1 MADLSI
7 NIRANIR
14 QAQRQIS
21 ALQTQIQQANQAASQ
36 VADRP
41 ASGKVDTSSGK
52 AQVAAAN
59 REAAQVEAIHKQS
72 AAKVAAID
80 SKANQQAELRTATHN
95 AKEERL
101 NQAAADKRVMQ
112 EQITGTRVANMNK
125 KAEATIQTQHNAS
138 LASQERAE
146 KLNAARIEGVRQATA
161 QRAVQAKIK
170 ENSMVAAAEQQ
181 ATINS
186 IRATEQK
193 ALSNDRMTVSEN
205 RAATSSVQAQT
216 RQSLAHAQAA
226 DGIAISEAK
235 KQSWIARTSVA
246 TAAAE
251 QRAMA
256 SIARSQLSYEK
267 SMLGLDALAQ
277 QTSNSFIRSMQ
288 NIGRAGNN
296 IQWTGRQLESNF
308 TIPLGIAGAA
318 AGYFALQSE
327 SAMVRVRK
335 IYGDASMS
343 TQQLTNET
351 EALERASH
359 ALGATYGQSVSVV
372 QDTMA
377 DWIATGASGAAA
389 FRATELSLKTAL
401 LGEMELAAATE
412 SLISIQGQ
420 YNLSTKEMAAAVDT
434 LNMAE
439 QNAGAKYGDYIE
451 AMEKSAGTA
460 RSAGIDIAH
469 LTAMVSSL
477 VPAAGSAAQ
486 AGNSL
491 KTIFSRLLSPT
502 REAAQVM
509 GMMGV
514 NTEDAAWKS
523 MTGAERLEHM
533 AQKYVELAE
542 NVKGAGETS
551 EETGKKISSQAVVVS
566 KTVASTWQISRFE
579 TLMRDLADE
588 NGRYATV
595 LKAVSDE
602 GANAQQSQRELN
614 AILDST
620 PMTLK
625 QIGVYMQGYLI
636 DMIKPLLPVVVSLAA
651 TVATLVAQFAQ
662 LPYPI
667 QAVVIGG
674 LALLAVF
681 GPIAKYLGSF
691 ISLFGV
697 VGGVAKMLG
706 SAFGLAGDKI
716 AGTSA
721 DLAVA
726 DSAVNTNTRMLQIN
740 AAQAAATARAH
751 EAASAQVARAD
762 GIMAASAA
770 APAGGK
776 TKATGAAAEAA
787 ASSALPTAII
797 AKNAK
802 KAEEAYGSLGKQ
814 ASKTAKDVAKP
825 GAAATRS
832 TGILARIGP
841 RIVSAFT
848 SPWGIAIGIVV
859 GAVALFWDQIVI
871 FFQSMTNQIA
881 KSWSTLPNAIRKP
894 LENVVGMVRDAAL
907 AVYDWFSYL
916 NPWAHHSP
924 SLVEQVTSGMAE
936 VQRQYGFVGNV
947 GKPFMQ
953 AAKDLKAFK
962 SAVSALPSAKAEAA
976 APRMAIVS
984 AKDSKALAM
993 YDKMGRTLDSLN
1005 RKQEALNL
1013 RVAKQQAVVNSWA
1026 AALDRANGALDRQQS
1041 KLDSLSKAHDA
1052 LNDRLSAAQEK
1063 LSEYTNAPI
1072 KGLGK
1077 MEDAIFANEQ
1087 AQKKLQLEL
1096 AKMGDMDE
1104 YKKAAD
1110 QVAELQGEIETLTG
1124 RRSELYSK
1132 GAGSDILGPI
1142 DKQIE
1147 NLRKQQGETGKAADG
1162 AVAKAKKLEDELKK
1176 LQDRAQI
1183 MDLEKSLK
1191 FDGLQ
1196 RAIDKTAN
1204 SAKELTF
1211 AEIIAGI
1218 KKQKDAINAL
1228 QPKVD
1233 AANRAMEK
1241 QQSVV
1246 DGATAARDRIQ
1257 KSYDAE
1263 QKKLEKLNNTY
1274 ESTAKLIGE
1283 IEDAMSNLSST
1294 VDKAAKDEAQKIAD
1308 KAQKAA
1314 QKKADAKAKADAA
1327 KAAKKAKEAKVKA
1340 PKAESLSPGAKNFMD
1355 AAGGGYDD
1363 PGGIS
1368 NLGRE
1373 GGLGD
1378 QSAEIDKLTDEM
1390 NQNLIDKFAKLDMF
1404 GPIRQS
1410 WGKFKDWM
1418 GGTLNPAFA
1427 TAGKSVGDA
1436 FINSL
1441 KWIGDQQWLFDI
1453 GENIKRFFSDVF
1465 GGDALRGTNLD
1476 GLGKSFENAMDAI
1489 KRGWDKFADGDL
1501 GKQMKDLWQSIKD
1514 LGKALL
1520 PVLAVIG
1527 VVIGA
1532 VAAVIGGALAVV
1544 WGALMGFLPPLIEY
1558 IGVIIGVIVGIISGL
1573 VKILVGV
1580 ISGIV
1585 SFVSGVINVIV
1596 AVFQMIWGILTGN
1609 QELMQEA
1616 KDRMVEG
1623 LTQMLDGV
1631 IQIFEGLWEGAKD
1644 IFGSI
1649 FDLIIGTLKFLVTG
1663 AVGIVSG
1670 MVNAVINWFKWL
1682 WDVLVGHSI
1691 IPDTVNAIIEWF
1703 QSLWDKGIEL
1713 IAGLVNGVIDWF
1725 TDLWTDTVTAVT
1737 NFYNGVV
1744 NWFGD
1749 TKDKAVAI
1757 AKLIKDGVVNK
1768 FIELKT
1774 AAVDKVKALGTG
1786 ALNAFKNAKK
1796 WLGDKAE
1803 EIRKGVV
1810 DKYEKMRDKGV
1821 AKAKALGTGAL
1832 SKFKDAKKWLKD
1844 KAEETRKAVVDKYEK
1859 MREKGVAKS
1868 KALGTGALSKF
1879 KDAKKWLKDKAEETR
1894 KAVVDKYE
1902 KMREKGVAKSK
1913 ALGTGALSK
1922 FKDTKKWLKDKSE
1935 EIRKSVSGK
1944 FKDMKD
1950 NVLKWAGKMRDGI
1963 KTPIK
1968 KFANNLRSPI
1978 NLAIK
1983 AVRTLINGLNKI
1995 PKHLPGLNWSIGK
2008 PSYVP
2013 KFEMGTENI
2022 PTMRVGSGKTVSNA
2036 RAIVG
2041 EGNTNHKEYVV
2052 PTDPKHRDRARM
2064 LHRKLGQD
2072 LGVPMYAKGGI
2083 LDKVGNVAKGAT
2095 SKVKDTVGNVWGG
2108 MKNFG
2113 SAALKNLKKVGTVGK
2128 GLLSDSAK
2136 WVTKHASNAMSW
2148 LLSPLTKRLKEKVS
2162 DIFPGERGMVPRKVG
2177 HWAVDK
2183 LNSWGKEKDSFFSKL
2198 AEHIQAESGG
2208 GDYAGGNGKG
2218 YKWQMQVLRSR
2229 FKGLRMN
2236 SGPRPGARTTSGNTS
2251 YHSRGLAV
2259 DVPPRKDVF
2268 NFIARNFPGTAE
2280 LIFSPMGRRQIKNGR
2295 SHVYSGAVKAMHYN
2309 HVHWAYT
2316 GKGMRKGFAAPGN
2329 VAGGP
2334 KGVKKYAKWYA
2345 NKAYGWKGAQWNNID
2360 WLVNRES
2367 SWNPRAQNPRSTAYG
2382 LFQFLNGTWGPYG
2395 RKTSNYKKQ
2404 IQYGYRYIR
2413 DRYKSPSGAR
2423 RFHQSHGW
2431 YGAGGD
2437 IKDPSTGQIPA
2448 MLANGGIVKSRLGGT
2463 PAIVGEGKRD
2473 EAVFQLPAGWQQ
2485 SFNEFGS
2492 LSNDIVVMRDAANT
2506 ILAASKGSM
2515 RSGGDADGGTTITN
2529 VTYNTSSETNVY
2541 VTGDLSFPNVKNGDD
2556 VSDLIEALKAVAKD

>member
-14 QAQRQIS
+14 QAQQQIR
-21 ALQTQIQQANQAASQ
+21 ALQAQIQQANQAASQ

-41 ASGKVDTSSGK
+41 ASGKVDTASSQ
-52 AQVAAAN
+52 AQVAATK

-80 SKANQQAELRTATHN
+80 SKANQQAEQRTAAHT
-95 AKEERL
+95 ARETRL
-101 NQAAADKRVMQ
+101 NQAAADKRVQ
-112 EQITGTRVANMNK
+112 TEQVTGTRVANMNK
-125 KAEATIQTQHNAS
+125 KTEATIRTQRDAS
-138 LASQERAE
+138 LASQARASQ
-146 KLNAARIEGVRQATA
+146 LNAARVEAINATSASRQ
-161 QRAVQAKIK
+161 VQAEIK
-170 ENSMVAAAEQQ
+170 KNSMIAAAEQQ
-181 ATINS
+181 ATINA
-186 IRATEQK
+186 IRTTEQK
-193 ALSNDRMTVSEN
+193 ALSQSKMTVAEE
-205 RAATSSVQAQT
+205 RATAATVQSQT
-216 RQSLAHAQAA
+216 RQSMAHAQAA
-226 DGIAISEAK
+226 SSIAVSEARK
-235 KQSWIARTSVA
+235 EAAVARSSLQMA
-246 TAAAE
+246 SDE
-251 QRAMA
+251 QKAMA

-267 SMLGLDALAQ
+267 SMLGLDAMAQ
-277 QTSNSFIRSMQ
+277 QSSNSFIRSMQ

-327 SAMVRVRK
+327 SSMTRVRK

-343 TQQLTNET
+343 MKQVTSET

-359 ALGATYGQSVSVV
+359 ALGATYGQTIPVV

-420 YNLSTKEMAAAVDT
+420 YNLSTMEMSKAVDT

-477 VPAAGSAAQ
+477 VPSAGSAAQ
-486 AGNSL
+486 AGNAL
-491 KTIFSRLLSPT
+491 KTIFSRMLSPT

-514 NTEDAAWKS
+514 NVEDAAWKS

-533 AQKYVELAE
+533 AKKYTELAD

-602 GANAQQSQRELN
+602 GENAQQSQRELN
-614 AILDST
+614 AILDNT

-636 DMIKPLLPVVVSLAA
+636 KMIQPLLPVVVSLAA
-651 TVATLVAQFAQ
+651 TVATLVRQFAE

-667 QAVVIGG
+667 QATVIGG

-691 ISLFGV
+691 ISLFGI

-716 AGTSA
+716 AGTQG

-726 DSAVNTNTRMLQIN
+726 DLAIDSNTRQLQIN
-740 AAQAAATARAH
+740 AAQATATATAH
-751 EAASAQVARAD
+751 EAATTRISRAD

-770 APAGGK
+770 APTVAISKSKGTAGTSPTDIPTAAIVAGNAKAGKSYDDLSKKAGGAAK
-776 TKATGAAAEAA
+776 NVRKPATAAAG
-787 ASSALPTAII
+787 SAGL
-797 AKNAK
+797 
-802 KAEEAYGSLGKQ
+802 
-814 ASKTAKDVAKP
+814 
-825 GAAATRS
+825 
-832 TGILARIGP
+832 LARIGP
-841 RIVSAFT
+841 AIVAAFT
-848 SPWGIAIGIVV
+848 NPWVAAITIVV

-993 YDKMGRTLDSLN
+993 YDKMGRTLDTLN

-1026 AALDRANGALDRQQS
+1026 AALDRANAALDRQQS
-1041 KLDSLSKAHDA
+1041 KLDNLSKAHDA
-1052 LNDRLSAAQEK
+1052 LNERLSKAQEK

-1124 RRSELYSK
+1124 RRTELYSK

-1147 NLRKQQGETGKAADG
+1147 NLRKQQNESGKSADG

-1191 FDGLQ
+1191 FDSLQ

-1204 SAKELTF
+1204 TAKELTF

-1241 QQSVV
+1241 QQNVV

-1308 KAQKAA
+1308 KAQQAA
-1314 QKKADAKAKADAA
+1314 KKKADAKAKADAA

-1340 PKAESLSPGAKNFMD
+1340 PKAESLSPGAKNFLG
-1355 AAGGGYDD
+1355 AEGGGYDD

-1378 QSAEIDKLTDEM
+1378 QSAEIDKLTDQM
-1390 NQNLIDKFAKLDMF
+1390 NQNLFDKFAKLDMF

-1427 TAGKSVGDA
+1427 AAGKGVGDA

-1441 KWIGDQQWLFDI
+1441 KWIGNQDWLIDT
-1453 GENIKRFFSDVF
+1453 GKAIKDFFSNVF
-1465 GGDALRGTNLD
+1465 GGDALKGTNLD
-1476 GLGKSFENAMDAI
+1476 GIGKSFENAMDAI

-1501 GKQMKDLWQSIKD
+1501 GKQMGELWQSIKD

-1520 PVLAVIG
+1520 PVLSVIG

-1532 VAAVIGGALAVV
+1532 IAAVIGGALAVV
-1544 WGALMGFLPPLIEY
+1544 WGALMGVLPPLVEF
-1558 IGVIIGVIVGIISGL
+1558 IGVIIGTIVGIISGL

-1631 IQIFEGLWEGAKD
+1631 IQFFTGIWEGVKD
-1644 IFGSI
+1644 IFISLGQ
-1649 FDLIIGTLKFLVTG
+1649 LAIGALKFLATG
-1663 AVGIVSG
+1663 LVGIVSG
-1670 MVNAVINWFKWL
+1670 MVNAVVNWFKWL

-1725 TDLWTDTVTAVT
+1725 ANLWTDTVTAVT

-1744 NWFGD
+1744 KWFGD

-1821 AKAKALGTGAL
+1821 AKA
-1832 SKFKDAKKWLKD
+1832 
-1844 KAEETRKAVVDKYEK
+1844 
-1859 MREKGVAKS
+1859 

-2083 LDKVGNVAKGAT
+2083 LNKVGNVAKGAA
-2095 SKVKDTVGNVWGG
+2095 SKVKDTVGNAWGG

-2148 LLSPLTKRLKEKVS
+2148 LLSPLTKKLKEKVS
-2162 DIFPGERGMVPRKVG
+2162 DVFPGERGMVPRKTG

-2280 LIFSPMGRRQIKNGR
+2280 LIFSPMGRRQLKNGR